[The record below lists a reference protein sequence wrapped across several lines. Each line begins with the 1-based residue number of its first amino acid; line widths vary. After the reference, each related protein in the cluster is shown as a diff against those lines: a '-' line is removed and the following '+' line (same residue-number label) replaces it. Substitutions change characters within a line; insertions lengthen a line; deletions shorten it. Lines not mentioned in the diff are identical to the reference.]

1 MKTVSLLENQSDE
14 ALIQFYQ
21 KSEDPEVLGV
31 LFQRYANEIKKLCLK
46 YLKEEASS
54 EDALMDIFE
63 LLADK
68 LKTNQIKTFKSWIFC
83 VTRNF
88 CFKRFRNKTYFQA
101 IDSLND
107 CLCEE
112 EEETPKQLPI
122 QALGQAI
129 NRLKVQQRVCIELFY
144 FQKLS
149 YAEIAEKV
157 KCDIKKVKSH
167 IQNGKLQ
174 LRKMILAA

>member
-14 ALIQFYQ
+14 ALIQTYQ
-21 KSEDPEVLGV
+21 KSHDLEVLGI
-31 LFQRYANEIKKLCLK
+31 LFKRYASDIKNLCLK

-68 LKTNQIKTFKSWIFC
+68 LKTNQVKTFKSWIYC

-88 CFKRFRNKTYFQA
+88 CFKRFRNKTYFQPVDA
-101 IDSLND
+101 LSD
-107 CLCEE
+107 CLCD

-122 QALGQAI
+122 HALGQAI

-149 YAEIAEKV
+149 YAEIAEQV
-157 KCDIKKVKSH
+157 KYDIKKVKSH

-174 LRKMILAA
+174 LKKMILAA

>member
-1 MKTVSLLENQSDE
+1 MKTVCLLENQSDE

-21 KSEDPEVLGV
+21 KTENIEVLGI
-31 LFQRYANEIKKLCLK
+31 LFQRYSQEIKKLCLK

-68 LKTNQIKTFKSWIFC
+68 LKTNQVKSFKSWIFC

-88 CFKRFRNKTYFQA
+88 CFKRYRNKTYFQPVES
-101 IDSLND
+101 ISE
-107 CLCEE
+107 CLCSED
-112 EEETPKQLPI
+112 ETPGQLPI

-129 NRLKVQQRVCIELFY
+129 NRLKFQQRICIELFY

-149 YAEIAEKV
+149 YAEIAEQV
-157 KCDIKKVKSH
+157 KIDIKKVKSH

>member
-1 MKTVSLLENQSDE
+1 MKTVSLLESQSDE

-21 KSEDPEVLGV
+21 KSEDLEVLGI
-31 LFQRYANEIKKLCLK
+31 LFQRYAHEIKKLCLK

-63 LLADK
+63 LLAEK
-68 LKTNQIKTFKSWIFC
+68 LKTNQVKTFKSWIFC

-88 CFKRFRNKTYFQA
+88 CFKRFRSKTYFQPV
-101 IDSLND
+101 DSIGD

-112 EEETPKQLPI
+112 QEPPRQLPI

-129 NRLKVQQRVCIELFY
+129 NQLKFQQRICIELFY

-149 YAEIAEKV
+149 YAEIAEQV
-157 KCDIKKVKSH
+157 KYDIKKVKSH

-174 LRKMILAA
+174 LKKMILAA

>member
-1 MKTVSLLENQSDE
+1 MKTISLLENQSDE
-14 ALIQFYQ
+14 TLIQFYQ
-21 KSEDPEVLGV
+21 KSEDLEVLGV
-31 LFQRYANEIKKLCLK
+31 LFQRYANDIKKLCLK

-68 LKTNQIKTFKSWIFC
+68 LKTNQVKAFKSWVFC

-88 CFKRFRNKTYFQA
+88 CFKRFRNKTYFQPV
-101 IDSLND
+101 DTLGD
-107 CLCEE
+107 CLCTEE
-112 EEETPKQLPI
+112 EAPKQLPI
-122 QALGQAI
+122 HALGQAI

-149 YAEIAEKV
+149 YAEIAEQV
-157 KCDIKKVKSH
+157 KYDIKKVKSH

-174 LRKMILAA
+174 LKKMILAA

>member
-1 MKTVSLLENQSDE
+1 MKTISLLENQSDE
-14 ALIQFYQ
+14 ALVQFYQ
-21 KSEDPEVLGV
+21 KSGDIEVLGV
-31 LFQRYANEIKKLCLK
+31 LFQRYADEIKRLCLK

-63 LLADK
+63 LLAEK
-68 LKTNQIKTFKSWIFC
+68 LKTNQVKTFKSWLFC

-88 CFKRFRNKTYFQA
+88 CFKRFRKKTYFQPVE
-101 IDSLND
+101 SLGD

-112 EEETPKQLPI
+112 EESTQQLPI

-129 NRLKVQQRVCIELFY
+129 NRLKTQQRICIELFY

-149 YAEIAEKV
+149 YAEIAEQV
-157 KCDIKKVKSH
+157 KFDIKKVKSH

-174 LRKMILAA
+174 LKKMLLVA

>member
-1 MKTVSLLENQSDE
+1 MKTICLLENQSDE

-21 KSEDPEVLGV
+21 KTEDLEVLGI
-31 LFQRYANEIKKLCLK
+31 LFQRYSQEIKKLCLK

-68 LKTNQIKTFKSWIFC
+68 LKTNQVNSFKSWIFC

-88 CFKRFRNKTYFQA
+88 CFKRFRNKTYFQPVDC
-101 IDSLND
+101 ISESLCSED
-107 CLCEE
+107 EV
-112 EEETPKQLPI
+112 PRQLPI

-129 NRLKVQQRVCIELFY
+129 NRLKVQQRICIELFY

-149 YAEIAEKV
+149 YAEIAEQV
-157 KCDIKKVKSH
+157 KFDIKKVKSH